1 MKTYDWIV
9 VGGGITGAA
18 LGYELARQGL
28 TVLLLEQ
35 HEVLQG
41 ASRYSYGGLAYWSGM
56 TTLTRQ
62 LAAEGLAKHRSLSQE
77 LEVDTQLRELNL
89 LLTIEPDVDPQV
101 VAQDYQKFSITPQLL
116 DPAAAAQ
123 VEPLLNPHAISG
135 ALQLPHGHI
144 NPLLT
149 TLAYTQAMQRHG
161 GDIHYV
167 QVLGLIS
174 RRDLHIS
181 GVSTAQADYHAH
193 GVIICAG
200 GLSRALLKTAGISVP
215 LYFTHA
221 ESIEVSPANTK
232 GVKLS
237 NIVMPAV
244 LQRMDMEAIASTPNQ
259 DDLWE
264 QENHELAPPIM
275 DAGAIQFAD
284 QSLRLGQI
292 SRVLSN
298 PHAAIDAAAS
308 EAQMRHSIGKLLPR
322 LAGLPGT
329 WHHCLVAYCR
339 DYLPLVGQVADY
351 EGLHIFSGFSNPLV
365 FVPTLA
371 QRFSKYL
378 TGSSDNI
385 IEQLSPSR
393 FREVKKVQGD
403 KEGMGR

>member
-18 LGYELARQGL
+18 LSYELARQGL
-28 TVLLLEQ
+28 QVLLLEQ

-41 ASRYSYGGLAYWSGM
+41 ASRYSYGGLAYWSGTTPM
-56 TTLTRQ
+56 TQQ
-62 LAAEGLAKHRSLSQE
+62 LAAEGIEKHRSLSQE
-77 LEVDTQLRELNL
+77 LEADTQLRELNL
-89 LLTIEPDVDPQV
+89 LLTIAPDSDPQA
-101 VAQDYQKFSITPQLL
+101 VAQDYQKFAIPPQLL
-116 DPAAAAQ
+116 DPATACQ

-135 ALQLPHGHI
+135 ALQLSHGHI

-149 TLAYTQAMQRHG
+149 TLAYTKAMQRYG
-161 GDIHYV
+161 GEIHYS

-200 GLSRALLKTAGISVP
+200 GFSRALLKTAGISIP

-221 ESIEVSPANTK
+221 ESIEVSPAATK
-232 GVKLS
+232 EIKLS
-237 NIVMPAV
+237 SIVMPAA
-244 LQRMDMEAIASTPNQ
+244 LQRVGMEAIASAPDQ
-259 DDLWE
+259 DHLWE
-264 QENHELAPPIM
+264 QENHEFAPSIV
-275 DAGAIQFAD
+275 DAGVIQFAD
-284 QSLRLGQI
+284 QGLRLGQI

-298 PHAAIDAAAS
+298 PHAEIDAAAS
-308 EAQMRHSIGKLLPR
+308 EAHIRHQIGQVLPS
-322 LAGLPGT
+322 LANLQGT
-329 WHHCLVAYCR
+329 WYHCLVAYCH
-339 DYLPLVGQVADY
+339 DYLPLIGQVADY

-378 TGSSDNI
+378 TGSSDDI
-385 IEQLSPSR
+385 IDQLSPSR
-393 FREVKKVQGD
+393 F
-403 KEGMGR
+403 KE

>member
-28 TVLLLEQ
+28 KILLLEQ
-35 HEVLQG
+35 YEVLQG
-41 ASRYSYGGLAYWSGM
+41 ASRYSYGGLAYWSGTTPM
-56 TTLTRQ
+56 TQQ
-62 LAAEGLAKHRSLSQE
+62 LAAEGMTRHRSLSAE
-77 LEVDTQLRELNL
+77 LEADTQLRELNL

-101 VAQDYQKFSITPQLL
+101 VAQDYQKFAIPPQLL
-116 DPAAAAQ
+116 DSATAAQ

-135 ALQLPHGHI
+135 ALQLSHGHI

-149 TLAYTQAMQRHG
+149 TLAYTKAMQRHG
-161 GDIHYV
+161 GEIHYA

-181 GVSTAQADYHAH
+181 GVSTAQEDYHAQ

-200 GLSRALLKTAGISVP
+200 GFSRALLKTAGISLP

-221 ESIEVSPANTK
+221 ESIEVSPHETK
-232 GVKLS
+232 EIKLS
-237 NIVMPAV
+237 SIVMPAA
-244 LQRMDMEAIASTPNQ
+244 LQRMGMEAITSAPQQ
-259 DDLWE
+259 DHFWD

-275 DAGAIQFAD
+275 DSGVIQFQD

-298 PHAAIDAAAS
+298 PHAEIDAAAS
-308 EAQMRHSIGKLLPR
+308 EAQMRHHISNILPS
-322 LAGLPGT
+322 LADLQGT
-329 WHHCLVAYCR
+329 WYHCLVAYCR
-339 DYLPLVGQVADY
+339 DYLPLVGRVADY

-378 TGSSDNI
+378 TGNSDDI

-393 FREVKKVQGD
+393 FK
-403 KEGMGR
+403 

>member
-18 LGYELARQGL
+18 LSYELARQGS

-41 ASRYSYGGLAYWSGM
+41 ASRYSYGGLAYWSG
-56 TTLTRQ
+56 TTPLTRQ
-62 LAAEGLAKHRSLSQE
+62 LANEGIEKHRSLSQE
-77 LEVDTQLRELNL
+77 LEADTQLRELNL
-89 LLTIEPDVDPQV
+89 LLTIDPDADPQV
-101 VAQDYQKFSITPQLL
+101 VAQDYQKFAIPPQLL
-116 DPAAAAQ
+116 DPATACQ
-123 VEPLLNPHAISG
+123 IEPLLNPQAISG

-149 TLAYTQAMQRHG
+149 TLAYTKAMQRHG
-161 GDIHYV
+161 GEIHYA

-181 GVSTAQADYHAH
+181 GVSTAEANYHAH

-200 GLSRALLKTAGISVP
+200 GFSRALLKTAGISLP

-221 ESIEVSPANTK
+221 ESIEVSPAEAK
-232 GVKLS
+232 EIKLS
-237 NIVMPAV
+237 SIVMPAA
-244 LQRMDMEAIASTPNQ
+244 LQRGSMEAIASAPDQ
-259 DDLWE
+259 DQLWD

-275 DAGAIQFAD
+275 DVGAIQFQD
-284 QSLRLGQI
+284 QSFRLGQI
-292 SRVLSN
+292 SRVLTS
-298 PHAAIDAAAS
+298 PHAKIDAAAS
-308 EAQMRHSIGKLLPR
+308 EAVMRHQIGKVLPS
-322 LAGLPGT
+322 LFSLQGI
-329 WHHCLVAYCR
+329 WYHCLVAYCR

-371 QRFSKYL
+371 QRFSQYL
-378 TGSSDNI
+378 TGNSDDI

-393 FREVKKVQGD
+393 FNKQ
-403 KEGMGR
+403 